1 MAVTNGTSPH
11 QCKKVGLALG
21 GGAIRGFAHVGAL
34 WELEQ
39 AHIPVD
45 YIAGTSVGSI
55 IGALYA
61 AGVPLPL
68 IRELSGQMNWSF
80 FAQPTFSREGLVS
93 FEKLERWLIHMLG
106 DLHFADLA
114 IPFAVSTLDVDT
126 GEEVII
132 NSGPLARAVRASC
145 SVPGIV
151 TPVWHNGH
159 LLGDG
164 GIVNNVPVSVARQ
177 MGADYVIAIDVFQES
192 RTRHRLGPLNR
203 GLEAIEIMIRGSG
216 SGWRTADC
224 VIVPQ
229 LSGKTYVRFSRG
241 NELMDLGAAA
251 TAEKI
256 PLIQADL
263 GMREI
268 ERLRD

>member
-1 MAVTNGTSPH
+1 MSAVNGTSPH
-11 QCKKVGLALG
+11 KCKKVGLALG

-61 AGVPLPL
+61 AGVPVPL

-80 FAQPTFSREGLVS
+80 FAKPTLSREGLVS

-106 DLHFADLA
+106 DLHFEDLA
-114 IPFAVSTLDVDT
+114 IPLAVSTLDVDT
-126 GEEVII
+126 GEEVVI

-164 GIVNNVPVSVARQ
+164 GIVNNVPVSVVRQ
-177 MGADYVIAIDVFQES
+177 MGAEYVIAIDVFQES
-192 RTRHRLGPLNR
+192 PNRHRLGPLNR
-203 GLEAIEIMIRGSG
+203 GLAAIEILVRGN
-216 SGWRTADC
+216 GWRSADC
-224 VIVPQ
+224 TVTPQ
-229 LSGKTYVRFSRG
+229 LSGKTYLRFAHG
-241 NELMDLGAAA
+241 VMIMDLGAAA
-251 TAEKI
+251 MAEKI
-256 PLIQADL
+256 PMIQADL
-263 GMREI
+263 GLESY
-268 ERLRD
+268 